1 MKVTINRNI
10 CGASLNACEHCFS
23 FFAQHPEGV
32 DRYCIVEQV
41 DDGSD
46 LLTLTLLTD
55 QTERTVV
62 LDEQQRQAVALDG
75 WSSLVDFVPQFYRV
89 DEQRIREV
97 QASHQN

>member
-32 DRYCIVEQV
+32 DRYCIVDQV
-41 DDGSD
+41 DDQSD

-55 QTERTVV
+55 NVERTVV
-62 LDEQQRQAVALDG
+62 LDEKAREAVALDG
-75 WSSLVDFVPQFYRV
+75 WASLVDFVPRFYR
-89 DEQRIREV
+89 
-97 QASHQN
+97 A